1 MKATISR
8 RDFLAR
14 LTVGGAGAMCLP
26 RMTFAATA
34 SAPAPT
40 LIIVHGT
47 DIPRMLAT
55 GMEKWGGWRSIIK
68 PGSRVVVKPNA
79 AWASRPDEGGNTDPL
94 LVEQCVTE
102 CLAAGATRV
111 VVPEKPCSPASKSFS
126 MSGIADVVRR
136 AGGKMYCPDKAK
148 YFRKVMIPKG
158 ISLKEAKVVAD
169 VLDCDCLINM
179 PVAKQHGGSMLTLS
193 MKNWMG
199 SVSDRGFWHR
209 NNLHQCIA
217 DFSTRIRP
225 TLIILDATRILTT
238 NGPRGPG
245 KLAYPNQIIIGSDS
259 VAVDAYSATLFG
271 KQPFDIPYIKM
282 AHEMKIGC
290 GDLSRVNCVHI
301 KL

>member
-1 MKATISR
+1 MKDTISR
-8 RDFLAR
+8 RVFLAR
-14 LTVGGAGAMCLP
+14 LILGGTGAMCLP
-26 RMTFAATA
+26 RMAFAAIA
-34 SAPAPT
+34 SAPT

-47 DIPRMLAT
+47 DIPRMLSV

-68 PGSRVVVKPNA
+68 PESRVVVKPNA
-79 AWASRPDEGGNTDPL
+79 AWASRPHEGGNTDPL
-94 LVEQCVTE
+94 LVEQCVAA
-102 CLAAGATRV
+102 CLATGAARV
-111 VVPEKPCSPASKSFS
+111 VVPEKSCSPARKSFS
-126 MSGIADVVRR
+126 MSGIADAVRR

-148 YFRKVMIPKG
+148 YFRKVAIPNG
-158 ISLKEAKVVAD
+158 ISLKEAEVVAD

-179 PVAKQHGGSMLTLS
+179 PVAKQHGGSILTLS

-199 SVSDRGFWHR
+199 SVSNRSFWHR

-225 TLIILDATRILTT
+225 TLIIMDATRILIT

-245 KLAYPNQIIIGSDS
+245 KLAYPNQIIFGSDP
-259 VAVDAYSATLFG
+259 VAVDAYSATLFN